1 MLLVLLVGVTA
12 ISASDVSDDATVLE
26 DTSEKIAPTDVATAT
41 SDNNVETTK
50 TIEKEDKNLKTATKT
65 FEVNNYNELTTT
77 MNNAVNDA
85 DNDEYIINLNEGTYQ
100 ITSRIELA
108 KGSNTPII
116 TINANNQTL
125 SGNKATRRVVFR
137 KKFKV

>member
-1 MLLVLLVGVTA
+1 MDKNVKKMFFATMLLVLLVGVTA

-65 FEVNNYNELTTT
+65 VEVNNYNEY
-77 MNNAVNDA
+77 
-85 DNDEYIINLNEGTYQ
+85 DNF
-100 ITSRIELA
+100 EL
-108 KGSNTPII
+108 KDNC
-116 TINANNQTL
+116 
-125 SGNKATRRVVFR
+125 
-137 KKFKV
+137 